1 METVGALAVVVSL
14 IYVAKQIRANTE
26 QSISDRLC
34 DNMMIGSASELGSI
48 IVRGITGNVKLDD
61 EEQARFI
68 FFVSGWLRTME
79 QAHRQYKKGYLD
91 KAIWNGYEAYLRTV
105 IPSKLIQAYWQERH
119 TIFNEDFRKMID
131 EMNTDLEPT
140 NFGIG
145 SGR

>member
-1 METVGALAVVVSL
+1 
-14 IYVAKQIRANTE
+14 
-26 QSISDRLC
+26 
-34 DNMMIGSASELGSI
+34 MMIGSASELGSI